1 MVDVAVPIESLS
13 REDVEKVVRRAL
25 DEGLQAQVL
34 EDFLATVDWSNQDR
48 APEAIRKT
56 LGLLEQ
62 RATEYA
68 EDELPEADYRRILLT
83 LLPAATPGI

>member
-1 MVDVAVPIESLS
+1 MVDVAVPIETLS
-13 REDVEKVVRRAL
+13 REDVENVLRRAL
-25 DEGLQAQVL
+25 DEGLQSQVL

-68 EDELPEADYRRILLT
+68 EDDLGEADYRRT
-83 LLPAATPGI
+83 LLALLSAATPST